1 MASPTQVSVT
11 VLSAGEGEILAA
23 ATTTTRRRFLRIH
36 NTDLANEIHVSVDGA
51 AATVDSIL
59 IPAPEIG
66 GRGFIEWQHPHV
78 PQGAIRGLAI
88 TSDVEAVI
96 EVG

>member
-11 VLSAGEGEILAA
+11 ALSAGEAILLAA
-23 ATTTTRRRFLRIH
+23 APATAKRRFLRIH
-36 NTDLANEIHVSVDGA
+36 NTDLVNEIHVSVDGA

-59 IPAPEIG
+59 IPAPEVG

-78 PQGAIRGLAI
+78 PQGELRALAI
-88 TSDVEAVI
+88 TADVEVVV